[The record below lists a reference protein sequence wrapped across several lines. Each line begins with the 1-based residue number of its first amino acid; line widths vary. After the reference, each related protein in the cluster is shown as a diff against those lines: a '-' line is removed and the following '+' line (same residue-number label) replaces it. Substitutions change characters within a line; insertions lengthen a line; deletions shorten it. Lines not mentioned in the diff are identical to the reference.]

1 MTSVDRTKERLDE
14 RSWLSIGAARDLL
27 QISETTLRQWAD
39 TGLVHTYRT
48 PGGHRRF
55 SRDDIKSLVH
65 NRSRDDSDANHAA
78 ASEYELLQGIRRRLS
93 KVSDSDST
101 WHTSFSGSDQ
111 ERMRELGR
119 SLISVCSGVPSRQR
133 TSQIAASV
141 RAIGL
146 EQGAEAASQ
155 GVPLVESIQAFNFFR
170 TALLEAFKE
179 SLPRQQASAARLARV
194 WRQVIRL
201 TDESLFGLV
210 RGYERRTAPGRRAK
224 NTHA

>member
-1 MTSVDRTKERLDE
+1 MTSVDHSKNHLGDRN
-14 RSWLSIGAARDLL
+14 WLSIGTARDLL
-27 QISETTLRQWAD
+27 QISGTTLRQWAD
-39 TGLVHTYRT
+39 TGLVRTYRT

-55 SRDDIKSLVH
+55 FTDDIKALVR
-65 NRSRDDSDANHAA
+65 NRDKSEDNHAVTN
-78 ASEYELLQGIRRRLS
+78 ENELLQAIRRRLS
-93 KVSDSDST
+93 KVKGNNSI

-119 SLISVCSGVPSRQR
+119 SLISMCSGVTSRQKAA
-133 TSQIAASV
+133 QIAASV

-146 EQGAEAASQ
+146 EQGAEAAAQ
-155 GVPLVESIQAFNFFR
+155 GVPLLQSLQAFTFFR
-170 TALLEAFKE
+170 SALLEAFKE

-210 RGYERRTAPGRRAK
+210 RGYERTIPLARRTK
-224 NTHA
+224 NT

>member
-1 MTSVDRTKERLDE
+1 MTSMDRTKDRLNE
-14 RSWLSIGAARDLL
+14 RSWLSIGTARDLL
-27 QISETTLRQWAD
+27 QISDTTLRQWAD
-39 TGLVHTYRT
+39 TGLIRTYRT

-55 SRDDIKSLVH
+55 STGDIKALVR
-65 NRSRDDSDANHAA
+65 NRDDSEDNRTAA
-78 ASEYELLQGIRRRLS
+78 TEHELLQGIRRRLS
-93 KVSDSDST
+93 KLSDNDSL
-101 WHTSFSGSDQ
+101 WHARFSGSDQ

-119 SLISVCSGVPSRQR
+119 SLISVCSGVPSRQK
-133 TSQIAASV
+133 TAQIAASV

-155 GVPLVESIQAFNFFR
+155 GVPLVESLQAFTFFR
-170 TALLEAFKE
+170 SALLEAFKE

-210 RGYERRTAPGRRAK
+210 RGYERTIPSARRTK
-224 NTHA
+224 NAQA

>member
-1 MTSVDRTKERLDE
+1 MTSVGRTKDRLDK
-14 RSWLSIGAARDLL
+14 RSWLSIGTARDLL
-27 QISETTLRQWAD
+27 QISDTTLRQWAD
-39 TGLVHTYRT
+39 TGLVRTYRT

-55 SRDDIKSLVH
+55 SKDDIKSLVR
-65 NRSRDDSDANHAA
+65 NRDDSKGNRTAA
-78 ASEYELLQGIRRRLS
+78 TEHELLQGIRRRLS
-93 KVSDSDST
+93 KVKENDSL

-119 SLISVCSGVPSRQR
+119 SLISVCSGVPSRQK
-133 TSQIAASV
+133 TAQIAASV

-155 GVPLVESIQAFNFFR
+155 GVPLVESLQAFTFFR

-210 RGYERRTAPGRRAK
+210 RGYERTAAPARRTK
-224 NTHA
+224 NAHS